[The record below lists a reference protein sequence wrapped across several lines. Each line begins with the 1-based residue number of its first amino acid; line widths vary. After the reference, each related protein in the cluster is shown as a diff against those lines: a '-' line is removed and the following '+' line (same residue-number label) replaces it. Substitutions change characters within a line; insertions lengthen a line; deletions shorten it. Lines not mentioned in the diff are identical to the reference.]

1 MIDKRLMGEAKKVR
15 LYLALTI
22 SLGLCT
28 GLLIVLQATTLAS
41 VINAVFLNQQTLVQV
56 WNGLLLL
63 VGVILLR
70 AVVSW
75 LTEVIAQ
82 RAAAQIKGALRMQL
96 LQHLLSL
103 GPVHA
108 RGERTGELVNLMT
121 EGVEALEDYFA
132 RYLPQVALAALIP
145 LLILFFVLPIDLTS
159 GIILLFTAPLIPF
172 FMILIGKWADHLTKK
187 QWDIMSRMSAHF
199 LDVLQGLTTLK
210 IFGRS
215 KDQVRVI
222 ARISDDFRK
231 TTLGVLRVAFLSA
244 LVLELLSTISTALV
258 AVALGLRLVY
268 DRIPFQEAFFLLLLA
283 PEFYLPLRNLGS
295 QFHAAMAGVN
305 AANRIFEVL
314 GQPLP
319 VPHPTTYG
327 GNVGTTCG
335 RPGHISLQ
343 NVNFTYVG
351 TDQPV
356 LQGCSFELLP
366 GQVVA
371 LVGPSGAGKTTIAQL
386 LLRFLEPSG
395 GGMAVNGIPLQ
406 QLDADEW
413 RSQVA
418 FLPQNPYLFYG
429 TVAENIGMGR
439 PGATLAEIAAAAK
452 LAGADQFINE
462 LPQGYQTPVGEGGTR
477 LSGGQ
482 AQRVAIARAFLKDA
496 PLIILDEATT
506 GLDPATEELV
516 QEALSRLLRGRTVL
530 LIAHRLSTIYQA
542 DHILVLDQGRVVE
555 QGRHEQLLA
564 RQGLYHRLVTAY
576 RGELA

>member
-1 MIDKRLMGEAKKVR
+1 
-15 LYLALTI
+15 
-22 SLGLCT
+22 
-28 GLLIVLQATTLAS
+28 
-41 VINAVFLNQQTLVQV
+41 
-56 WNGLLLL
+56 
-63 VGVILLR
+63 
-70 AVVSW
+70 
-75 LTEVIAQ
+75 
-82 RAAAQIKGALRMQL
+82 
-96 LQHLLSL
+96 
-103 GPVHA
+103 
-108 RGERTGELVNLMT
+108 
-121 EGVEALEDYFA
+121 
-132 RYLPQVALAALIP
+132 
-145 LLILFFVLPIDLTS
+145 
-159 GIILLFTAPLIPF
+159 
-172 FMILIGKWADHLTKK
+172 MILIGKWADHLTKK

-244 LVLELLSTISTALV
+244 LVLELLATISTALV

-314 GQPLP
+314 DLPLP
-319 VPHPTTYG
+319 VTEGLGQQACPSNG
-327 GNVGTTCG
+327 QL
-335 RPGHISLQ
+335 HISWQ
-343 NVNFTYVG
+343 NVSFTYSG
-351 TDQPV
+351 TDQPA
-356 LQGCSFELLP
+356 LQECSFELLP

-386 LLRFLEPSG
+386 LLRFIEPSG
-395 GGMAVNGIPLQ
+395 GTMAVNGISLQ
-406 QLDADEW
+406 QLGAADW
-413 RSQVA
+413 RRQVA
-418 FLPQNPYLFYG
+418 FLPQHPYLFYG
-429 TVAENIGMGR
+429 TVAANIGLGR
-439 PGATLAEIAAAAK
+439 PEATLAEIEAAAK
-452 LAGADQFINE
+452 LAGADRFINE

-496 PLIILDEATT
+496 PLVILDEATT

-516 QEALSRLLRGRTVL
+516 QEALSRLMRGRTVL

-576 RGELA
+576 RGESA